1 MAVGS
6 LLSSTPAAMSLR
18 ESTNTSLLGGRA
30 SSEADTLRT
39 AARQFEAIFVKSML
53 DSAFKDGFAGM
64 GDSGQAGQINSMWTR
79 QLADSVTQGEGLGLQ
94 KALLASLGAQNGTSG
109 VDTGRALSA
118 YRENAMNKGAI
129 PFVPRTTTAATS
141 SVQAAAAGN
150 PAHVS
155 KTARFDSPEEFVA
168 ALRPGVEAAAREL
181 GVSPRILMAQA
192 ALETGWGQHM
202 PADSEAA
209 SFNLFGIKADAS
221 WQGESVQAQTIEFQN
236 GQSDS
241 CLANFRR
248 YTDYSESVRDY
259 VRFIQDQ
266 PRYAAALDHGGSDQR
281 YIQALSEAGYATDPH
296 YAARVLQVADSP
308 RLSVMSA
315 KESAND
321 SAI

>member
-1 MAVGS
+1 MAVGN
-6 LLSSTPAAMSLR
+6 LLSPAQTALPLR
-18 ESTNTSLLGGRA
+18 EPGVTSLAGRGP

-39 AARQFEAIFVKSML
+39 AARQFEAIFVKTML
-53 DSAFKDGFAGM
+53 DSAFKDGFGGM

-94 KALLASLGAQNGTSG
+94 KSLIASLGAQTATAGPNH
-109 VDTGRALSA
+109 GRALSA
-118 YRENAMNKGAI
+118 YQE
-129 PFVPRTTTAATS
+129 
-141 SVQAAAAGN
+141 QAAAKGGIPLTSRTFTPAPAIAAVAN
-150 PAHVS
+150 PAHS
-155 KTARFDSPEEFVA
+155 QPSARFDSPEEFVS

-192 ALETGWGQHM
+192 ALETGWGQHL
-202 PADSEAA
+202 PADSGAD

-221 WQGESVQAQTIEFQN
+221 WQGDSVQAQTTEFEN
-236 GQSDS
+236 GQPDS

-266 PRYAAALDHGGSDQR
+266 PRYADALNHGGSDQR

-296 YAARVLQVADSP
+296 YAARVLQVADSS
-308 RLSVMSA
+308 RLSAMSA

-321 SAI
+321 PAI

>member
-1 MAVGS
+1 MAGGQ
-6 LLSSTPAAMSLR
+6 LLNPGATATALRGPSPPA
-18 ESTNTSLLGGRA
+18 TTSLTAR
-30 SSEADTLRT
+30 SSSSAAETLQT

-53 DSAFKDGFAGM
+53 DSAFKDGFAGI

-94 KALLASLGAQNGTSG
+94 RALLTSLGGSPSAPGA
-109 VDTGRALSA
+109 DTGRALAA
-118 YRENAMNKGAI
+118 YQEQAVTRGAI
-129 PFVPRTTTAATS
+129 PWGVTRSAPAMSNPMHTS
-141 SVQAAAAGN
+141 A
-150 PAHVS
+150 
-155 KTARFDSPEEFVA
+155 TARFDSPEEFVS
-168 ALRPGVEAAAREL
+168 ALRPGVEAAAQEL

-192 ALETGWGQHM
+192 ALETGWGQHL
-202 PADSEAA
+202 PADADAVSY
-209 SFNLFGIKADAS
+209 NLFGIKADPG
-221 WQGESVQAQTIEFQN
+221 WQGESVQSTTTEYRD
-236 GQSDS
+236 GQPDS
-241 CLANFRR
+241 SVERFRR

-308 RLSVMSA
+308 RLSAMSA

-321 SAI
+321 PAI